1 MDHETKFRLV
11 LFACFVAMVVITG
24 YHRIRA
30 AATKEPL
37 DRRKEGFFILATL
50 RPIAFSIYGAVIA
63 YLINPRWMAWSS
75 LPLPDW
81 LRWSGAFVFVIGL
94 AFLAWTLRSLGANLT
109 DTVVTRKV
117 HTLVT
122 RGPYRWVRHPFY
134 NALAS
139 FILAMAL
146 LAANWFIL
154 LAGTVVFILLAIR
167 SKTEEAQLLN
177 RFGEPYQ
184 KYKEGTGRFL
194 PKRRPITR

>member
-1 MDHETKFRLV
+1 MDHETKFRIVLV
-11 LFACFVAMVVITG
+11 ACFVAMVIITG

-30 AATKEPL
+30 GATREPL
-37 DRRKEGFFILATL
+37 DRRKEGVFILATL
-50 RPIAFSIYGAVIA
+50 RPIALLVYVGVFA
-63 YLINPRWMAWSS
+63 YMINPAWMTWSS

-94 AFLAWTLRSLGANLT
+94 AFLTWTLRSLGANLT
-109 DTVVTRKV
+109 DTVVTRKA

-134 NALAS
+134 DALAS
-139 FILAMAL
+139 FILAMGL

-154 LAGTVVFILLAIR
+154 LSGTIVFILLAIR

-184 KYKEGTGRFL
+184 TYRENTGRFL
-194 PKRRPITR
+194 PKLRSTKP

>member
-1 MDHETKFRLV
+1 LDHETTFRIV
-11 LFACFVAMVVITG
+11 LIAGFVAMVVITG

-37 DRRKEGFFILATL
+37 DRRKEGLFILATL
-50 RPIAFSIYGAVIA
+50 RPIAFCIYGAVIA

-81 LRWSGAFVFVIGL
+81 LRWSGAFVFVVGL
-94 AFLAWTLRSLGANLT
+94 AFLAWTLHSLGANLT
-109 DTVVTRKV
+109 DTVVTRRA

-134 NALAS
+134 DALAS
-139 FILAMAL
+139 FILAMSL

-154 LAGTVVFILLAIR
+154 LSGTVVFILLAIR
-167 SKTEEAQLLN
+167 SKIEEEQLLN

-184 KYKEGTGRFL
+184 KYKEATGRFL
-194 PKRRPITR
+194 PKRAQP

>member
-1 MDHETKFRLV
+1 MDQETKFRIVLV
-11 LFACFVAMVVITG
+11 AGFVGMVVITG

-30 AATKEPL
+30 GATREPL

-50 RPIAFSIYGAVIA
+50 RPIAFFIYGAVIA

-109 DTVVTRKV
+109 DTVVTRKA

-134 NALAS
+134 DALAS
-139 FILAMAL
+139 FVLAMGL

-154 LAGTVVFILLAIR
+154 LSGTVVFILLAIR
-167 SKTEEAQLLN
+167 SKTEEAHLLS

-184 KYKEGTGRFL
+184 IYKDTTGRFL
-194 PKRRPITR
+194 PKLRSTTR

>member
-1 MDHETKFRLV
+1 MDHETKFRIALG
-11 LFACFVAMVVITG
+11 AGFVAMVVITG

-50 RPIAFSIYGAVIA
+50 RPIAFFIYGAVIA

-75 LPLPDW
+75 LSFPDW

-94 AFLAWTLRSLGANLT
+94 AFLAWTLRSLGTNLT
-109 DTVVTRKV
+109 DTVVTRKA

-134 NALAS
+134 DALAL
-139 FILAMAL
+139 FVLAMGL

-154 LAGTVVFILLAIR
+154 ISGTVVFILLGIR
-167 SKTEEAQLLN
+167 SATEEAQLLE

-184 KYKEGTGRFL
+184 TYRDNTGRFF
-194 PKRRPITR
+194 PKLRSTKT